1 MEGPRTRYEGRR
13 DGGRRGRAAV
23 LVLVLLPP
31 AFLCAA
37 YFLFEELVLRPVL
50 RSDLSLCLALRL
62 GGAVL
67 AVISLIF
74 AAACG
79 YLLAEYFLRPL
90 RLILRL
96 ADSGEVQ
103 PERVDSLHKRGREY
117 ADLHRLLRVL
127 VNQNKAG
134 ARAMEELDQLRA
146 ALARFREEFSRTG
159 LHGIPPEVTAMGPV
173 REVAVHVQAKR
184 NHLLSF
190 FRDLRERVGRV
201 RLELEQLSA
210 GLDLQD
216 EREES
221 GEATTAA
228 AAEVGA
234 SLDRLRRIGTVL
246 ALESARTGGQPARRA
261 ADMLDRFHA
270 GLGELEATIE
280 AVPRAAGGNGNR
292 RAVELDPAAARD
304 RAEVRE
310 RWRLLLEG
318 IESIERRLDEVE
330 ER

>member
-1 MEGPRTRYEGRR
+1 MEESRSRDQGHRGGGP
-13 DGGRRGRAAV
+13 RGRAV
-23 LVLVLLPP
+23 LLVLLPP

-37 YFLFEELVLRPVL
+37 YFLLEELVLRPAL
-50 RSDLSLCLALRL
+50 RDDPSLCFMLRL
-62 GGAVL
+62 GGAGL
-67 AVISLIF
+67 AAISLIL

-79 YLLAEYFLRPL
+79 YLLAEHFLRPL

-96 ADSGEVQ
+96 AESGEVQ
-103 PERVDSLHKRGREY
+103 PERVDSLRARGREY

-159 LHGIPPEVTAMGPV
+159 LHGIPPEVTVMGPV
-173 REVAVHVQAKR
+173 REVAGHVQAKR

-201 RLELEQLSA
+201 RLELEQLSPH
-210 GLDLQD
+210 LDLQD
-216 EREES
+216 EPVDV
-221 GEATTAA
+221 GEGIAA
-228 AAEVGA
+228 ATEDVSA
-234 SLDRLRRIGTVL
+234 SLNRLRQLGTVL
-246 ALESARTGGQPARRA
+246 ALESARAGGQPARRA

-280 AVPRAAGGNGNR
+280 ALPGAVRGNGNR
-292 RAVELDPAAARD
+292 RATEPDPAAAPD
-304 RAEVRE
+304 RAALRE

-318 IESIERRLDEVE
+318 IESIERRLEEVE

>member
-1 MEGPRTRYEGRR
+1 
-13 DGGRRGRAAV
+13 V
-23 LVLVLLPP
+23 VLVLLPP
-31 AFLCAA
+31 VFLCAA

-50 RSDLSLCLALRL
+50 RSDLPLCLALRL
-62 GGAVL
+62 GGAAL
-67 AVISLIF
+67 AFISLIF

-79 YLLAEYFLRPL
+79 YLLAEHFLRPL

-96 ADSGEVQ
+96 AESGEVQ
-103 PERVDSLHKRGREY
+103 PERVDSLHQRGREY

-201 RLELEQLSA
+201 RLEVEQLSA
-210 GLDLQD
+210 CLELQD
-216 EREES
+216 DGKDV
-221 GEATTAA
+221 GEGMAVAA
-228 AAEVGA
+228 VNVGA
-234 SLDRLRRIGTVL
+234 SLDRLRQIGTVL
-246 ALESARTGGQPARRA
+246 ALESARAGGQPARRA

-270 GLGELEATIE
+270 GLGELEVTIKALPT
-280 AVPRAAGGNGNR
+280 AVRGNGDRRAAAPDSTAASDR
-292 RAVELDPAAARD
+292 MEL
-304 RAEVRE
+304 RE
-310 RWRLLLEG
+310 RWRSLLDG
-318 IESIERRLDEVE
+318 IESIERRLEEVE

>member
-1 MEGPRTRYEGRR
+1 MEEPRIRDEGRR
-13 DGGRRGRAAV
+13 GGGPRGRAV
-23 LVLVLLPP
+23 LLVMLPP

-37 YFLFEELVLRPVL
+37 YFLLEELVLRPAL
-50 RSDLSLCLALRL
+50 GSDLPLRLALRL

-79 YLLAEYFLRPL
+79 YLLAEHFLRPL
-90 RLILRL
+90 RLILRM
-96 ADSGEVQ
+96 AESDEVQ
-103 PERVDSLHKRGREY
+103 PDRVDSLHARGREY

-127 VNQNKAG
+127 LTQNKAG
-134 ARAMEELDQLRA
+134 ARAMEELEQLRA

-184 NHLLSF
+184 NNLLSF

-201 RLELEQLSA
+201 RLELEQLSVC
-210 GLDLQD
+210 LDQED
-216 EREES
+216 GGEEL
-221 GEATTAA
+221 GEGVPAATAA
-228 AAEVGA
+228 VGA
-234 SLDRLRRIGTVL
+234 SVNRLRQLGTVL
-246 ALESARTGGQPARRA
+246 ALESARAGGQPARRA
-261 ADMLDRFHA
+261 AEMLDRFHA
-270 GLGELEATIE
+270 GLGQLEATIE
-280 AVPRAAGGNGNR
+280 ALPRAVRGNGSLW
-292 RAVELDPAAARD
+292 AVEPDPAAVQD
-304 RAEVRE
+304 RAEMRE

-318 IESIERRLDEVE
+318 IESIERRLEEVE